1 MNEFLES
8 INKNP
13 DLEKLKALLEFH
25 FGKFLVEK
33 FSEMKFE

>member
-25 FGKFLVEK
+25 FGNIRRDRYFA
-33 FSEMKFE
+33 